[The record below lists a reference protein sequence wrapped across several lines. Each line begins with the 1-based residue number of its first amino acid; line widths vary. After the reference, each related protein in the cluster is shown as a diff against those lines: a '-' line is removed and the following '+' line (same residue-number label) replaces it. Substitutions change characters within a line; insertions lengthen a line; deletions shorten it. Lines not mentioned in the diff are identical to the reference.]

1 MEFYHTKKHIHAKV
15 LARSCL
21 SWPALVVAQIL
32 RPKDFMEAAQCL
44 PGDGSGADLRAEWA
58 SGSCLGLAE

>member
-1 MEFYHTKKHIHAKV
+1 MEFKQKKTHSLKV
-15 LARSCL
+15 LDRSCL

-32 RPKDFMEAAQCL
+32 RQKDFMEAAQCL